1 MKLDSSRFSA
11 FDEELMV
18 GINVTPLVDVCLVLV
33 IIFMV
38 ATPLMMQPNLPVEL
52 PKARTAEG
60 KETDNVT
67 ITIAPDGQWALNE
80 VRMSPD
86 EMLPSL
92 RRKLDES
99 RDRYVIVRADRR
111 TAYGTVQRALRLA
124 KAAQARDLA
133 IATEQ
138 KKAK

>member
-1 MKLDSSRFSA
+1 
-11 FDEELMV
+11 
-18 GINVTPLVDVCLVLV
+18 
-33 IIFMV
+33 MV